1 MKTTLTDIC
10 DEALCELVLSYPVF
24 ANLIMRIGI
33 KKVESPIRA
42 LAWTDGSCITLNK
55 TLFEEFMEK
64 PKVTAQ
70 DGTLIDRN
78 ITKHE
83 MMFILCHELMHIL
96 NMSFD
101 RERNVGLYR
110 TMANAQKEYR
120 RWNEATDYEINWML
134 SNDKSGYRTGIG
146 RRPNWVL
153 YEPKYADMSAED
165 IYLKLKKEDKSKDQ
179 NDGKG
184 QNGDKS
190 FGQGMSDDDMTSEES
205 LRKQAEDNDL
215 GWSLDVHLPIKDDQ
229 TKNSV
234 IGHVQSAMRGSTSRS
249 NNGGDLFDR
258 MLGLSL
264 RPEPF
269 NWRKALSKYIKGFV
283 KGNYSWNKPSR
294 AGIANKLI
302 LPSTYKTPK
311 LHVGVAVDT
320 SGSVGDQELK
330 TMLNY
335 LFTILT
341 QFSDYKVDVWCCST
355 EVHEE
360 TLTTFTPANK
370 RELNRFKFNST
381 GGTYMKANLKFVKD
395 HYKGTNKLDTLI
407 IFSDFY
413 DELDG
418 DTTTT
423 FDGNVIFMCIG
434 HKDFVKP
441 TKIKGDVFH
450 YEDNIKNGG

>member
-64 PKVTAQ
+64 PKVT
-70 DGTLIDRN
+70 TKTTKI
-78 ITKHE
+78 IETPKHE

-101 RERNVGLYR
+101 RDRNVGLYR

-134 SNDKSGYRTGIG
+134 SNDTSGYQTGIG
-146 RRPNWVL
+146 RRRNWVL

-190 FGQGMSDDDMTSEES
+190 SGQGMSDDDMTSEES

-234 IGHVQSAMRGSTSRS
+234 IGHIQSAMRGSTSKS

-258 MLGLSL
+258 MLG
-264 RPEPF
+264 
-269 NWRKALSKYIKGFV
+269 
-283 KGNYSWNKPSR
+283 
-294 AGIANKLI
+294 
-302 LPSTYKTPK
+302 
-311 LHVGVAVDT
+311 
-320 SGSVGDQELK
+320 
-330 TMLNY
+330 
-335 LFTILT
+335 
-341 QFSDYKVDVWCCST
+341 
-355 EVHEE
+355 
-360 TLTTFTPANK
+360 
-370 RELNRFKFNST
+370 
-381 GGTYMKANLKFVKD
+381 
-395 HYKGTNKLDTLI
+395 
-407 IFSDFY
+407 
-413 DELDG
+413 
-418 DTTTT
+418 
-423 FDGNVIFMCIG
+423 
-434 HKDFVKP
+434 
-441 TKIKGDVFH
+441 
-450 YEDNIKNGG
+450 